1 MKFVISLAVLLVV
14 SALPIEIQSSLSSG
28 SKQQVVY
35 DPKIDH
41 IWNRLH
47 RSLYVRASR
56 NGQEYGYD
64 ELDPL
69 LWTET
74 KHLLTGPSHQQA
86 IKLLDEFLYTNAA
99 ALITDPLKRA
109 MLQRDLWA
117 IFDWSAETPLSYQRE
132 AQALQSKLALVIRS
146 IVLSREQIQALPDNY
161 E

>member
-1 MKFVISLAVLLVV
+1 MKFVISLAVLLAV

-74 KHLLTGPSHQQA
+74 KDLLTGPSHQQA

-117 IFDWSAETPLSYQRE
+117 VFDWSAHTSHNFLQERRE
-132 AQALQSKLALVIRS
+132 LQIRLVQAIHRLALRP
-146 IVLSREQIQALPDNY
+146 EQIQALLDN
-161 E
+161 